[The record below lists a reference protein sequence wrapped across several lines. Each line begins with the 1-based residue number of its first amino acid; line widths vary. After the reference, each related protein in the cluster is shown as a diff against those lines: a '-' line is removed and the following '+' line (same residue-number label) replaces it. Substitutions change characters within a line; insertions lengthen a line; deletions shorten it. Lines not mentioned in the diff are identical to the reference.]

1 MPARSAALA
10 TARRRLLVDGAGM
23 ALTAAAFGV
32 VYGLAARTAGLSL
45 AEAIAMSVFVFAGA
59 SQFAALGLIAQAA
72 PWPAIIVLTAVLN
85 ARHLLYSAALLPWL
99 RPRAAAERA
108 VMAHLL
114 TDEAFALSLHHFQ
127 RLGRTDARGY
137 WLAAGLIFVP
147 WNVATIVGLLGGQV
161 IPDPRRFG
169 VDVIFPAAMA
179 ALAVLLVHHR
189 RDLVAAVV
197 GVGVAVGL
205 GLALDPAVGVLAG
218 GLGGPLVAML
228 VPGRPGTP
236 PENGLGDELDP
247 SLGATP

>member
-1 MPARSAALA
+1 MAARNVALV
-10 TARRRLLVDGAGM
+10 TARRRLLVEGAGM

-32 VYGLAARTAGLSL
+32 VYGLAARNAGLSL

-99 RPRAAAERA
+99 RPRRAAERA

-127 RLGRTDARGY
+127 RLGRTDVRGY

-147 WNVATIVGLLGGQV
+147 WNVATIIGVLGGQV

-169 VDVIFPAAMA
+169 VDIIFPAAMA
-179 ALAVLLVHHR
+179 ALAVLLVHRR

-197 GVGVAVGL
+197 GVVVAVGL

-228 VPGRPGTP
+228 VPGGTGRP
-236 PENGLGDELDP
+236 PENVLSDELDP

>member
-1 MPARSAALA
+1 VAAGHVALVA
-10 TARRRLLVDGAGM
+10 ARRRLLVEGAGM
-23 ALTAAAFGV
+23 AITAAAFGV

-72 PWPAIIVLTAVLN
+72 PWPAILVLTAVLN

-99 RPRAAAERA
+99 RPRPVAERA
-108 VMAHLL
+108 VIAHLL

-127 RLGRTDARGY
+127 RLGRTDVGGY
-137 WLAAGLIFVP
+137 WLAAGLIFIP

-169 VDVIFPAAMA
+169 IDVIFPAAMA
-179 ALAVLLVHHR
+179 ALAVLLVHGR

-197 GVGVAVGL
+197 GVAVAVGL
-205 GLALDPAVGVLAG
+205 GLAVDPALGVLAG
-218 GLGGPLVAML
+218 GLGGPLVALL
-228 VPGRPGTP
+228 VPGPRPGSPATALA
-236 PENGLGDELDP
+236 EELDP

>member
-1 MPARSAALA
+1 MAARNVAFV
-10 TARRRLLVDGAGM
+10 TARRPLLVEGTGM

-32 VYGLAARTAGLSL
+32 VYGLAARNAGLSL

-72 PWPAIIVLTAVLN
+72 PWPAVIVLTAVLN

-99 RPRAAAERA
+99 RPRPAAERA
-108 VMAHLL
+108 LMAHLL

-127 RLGRTDARGY
+127 RLGRTDVRGY

-147 WNVATIVGLLGGQV
+147 WNVATIVGVLGGQV

-179 ALAVLLVHHR
+179 ALAVLLVRRR

-197 GVGVAVGL
+197 GVAVAVSL
-205 GLALDPAVGVLAG
+205 GLAVDPAVGVLAG
-218 GLGGPLVAML
+218 GLGGPLMAML
-228 VPGRPGTP
+228 VPGRPLSP
-236 PENGLGDELDP
+236 PEIATGDELDP

>member
-1 MPARSAALA
+1 VAARNVALV
-10 TARRRLLVDGAGM
+10 TARRRLLVEGAGM

-32 VYGLAARTAGLSL
+32 VYGLAARNAGLSL

-99 RPRAAAERA
+99 RPRGAAERA

-127 RLGRTDARGY
+127 RLGRTDVRGY

-179 ALAVLLVHHR
+179 ALAVLLVHGR

-197 GVGVAVGL
+197 GVVVAVGL
-205 GLALDPAVGVLAG
+205 GLALDPALGVLAG
-218 GLGGPLVAML
+218 GLGGPLVAIL
-228 VPGRPGTP
+228 VPGRLPTPPGTA
-236 PENGLGDELDP
+236 LGDERDP